1 VGIIQNKAYYIELS
15 IILNLILHYKLRKK
29 KNLVDIKN
37 VISYSFMQVFFFLVI
52 TYESFIERLFELL
65 SKQ

>member
-1 VGIIQNKAYYIELS
+1 MRNFQYLIFLFLLVGIIQNKAYYIELS

-37 VISYSFMQVFFFLVI
+37 VISYSYFFFSCDNV
-52 TYESFIERLFELL
+52 
-65 SKQ
+65 